1 METNKITFATLKK
14 YARRGE
20 LLHQVE
26 GEHGPY
32 GMEYYRNGNE
42 LPLCKTTIE
51 DLATF
56 KATRNWITE
65 GSDVVTFATLS
76 NCVYLVNFYLGE
88 GK

>member
-1 METNKITFATLKK
+1 METNKITFSTLKK

-26 GEHGPY
+26 GQHGPY
-32 GMEYYRNGNE
+32 GMEFYRGDGALKLE
-42 LPLCKTTIE
+42 KTTLE
-51 DLATF
+51 DLARF
-56 KATRNWITE
+56 KASRNWITD